1 MLDNAGNRVI
11 SLDVG
16 QQVVVACVGS
26 GNSLT
31 FTGQQVNEAICT
43 SNSRLLLTAGGQEL
57 PYQELGCIK
66 KNKVLTE
73 IGTCANGPGT
83 AIRAGWQVGADLIG
97 IYDMCHDKVKLLNYF
112 STNII
117 HGKSAAADDK
127 SNTGPSVIKLN
138 LTNKLI
144 IY

>member
-1 MLDNAGNRVI
+1 MFILA
-11 SLDVG
+11 DVTKSVAI
-16 QQVVVACVGS
+16 QWTESFPFNQVH
-26 GNSLT
+26 
-31 FTGQQVNEAICT
+31 
-43 SNSRLLLTAGGQEL
+43 
-57 PYQELGCIK
+57 K
-66 KNKVLTE
+66 KNKEVLTE

-138 LTNKLI
+138 LHYNKQINNLLT
-144 IY
+144 